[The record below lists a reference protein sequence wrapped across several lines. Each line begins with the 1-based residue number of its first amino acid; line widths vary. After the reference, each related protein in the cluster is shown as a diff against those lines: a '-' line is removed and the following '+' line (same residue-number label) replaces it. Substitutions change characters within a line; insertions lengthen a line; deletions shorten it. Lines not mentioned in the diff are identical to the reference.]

1 MIMTIVFW
9 LAAIYCT
16 VLGFIIW
23 FFPKVFIKLND
34 WLTEKTLLQHTSGTF
49 YRLIMGAI
57 FLIIAG
63 IFWWSIFSP

>member
-1 MIMTIVFW
+1 MAMTIVFL

-23 FFPKVFIKLND
+23 FFPKLLIKFND
-34 WLTEKTLLQHTSGTF
+34 WLTEKTLLQHASGTF

-63 IFWWSIFSP
+63 IFWWSILSP